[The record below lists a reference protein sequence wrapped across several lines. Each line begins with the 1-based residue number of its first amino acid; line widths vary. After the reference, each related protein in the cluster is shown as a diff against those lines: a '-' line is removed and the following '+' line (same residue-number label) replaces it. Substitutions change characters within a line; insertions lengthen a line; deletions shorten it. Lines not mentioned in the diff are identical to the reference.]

1 MVRDLPKSFQ
11 ELEDWYEELDKGFPD
26 WYRRLRKKAR
36 EIFRE
41 KEQRGE
47 PVGRYGLDFNLLQY
61 FPNLSSP
68 RERLETLEALSREQR
83 EVVESI
89 GVDVKEKERLGSHLQ
104 QDTTVTYQRLLAREG
119 IVVET
124 PETAI
129 LHYPWLRQFVH
140 KLVPIDLDKY
150 TAFCTGYSIGGA
162 FIWVKEGVKA
172 DLPLQAC
179 FLLET
184 EKLAQLP
191 YILVLAEKGSK
202 LNVLSGCALSPK
214 CSSALHGSV
223 TEIYVGEGAQVTFNL
238 VHNFQPGFHVR
249 PKVGVMVE
257 EGGMYIENY
266 IERGK
271 PESSQLFPTVILRGK
286 NSRAELRSFFFAR
299 GNSDMDIG
307 GGIIFT
313 GEGSRGEVISRAVVT
328 DGAKVKMRGVL
339 KAYASGV
346 RGHLDCRSLLLSE
359 KAEVRAFPNLSST
372 RPDAVLTHEAAV
384 GKIEEEQL
392 YYLMSRG
399 MSKEEAASTIVR
411 GFLDV
416 ASGLPE
422 PLLNWLRTLISQTA
436 EEVF

>member
-1 MVRDLPKSFQ
+1 MVRDVSSSLE
-11 ELEDWYEELDKGFPD
+11 ELEDWYEEFDKGFPE

-36 EIFRE
+36 EIFKE
-41 KEQRGE
+41 KEKSGE
-47 PVGRYGLDFNLLQY
+47 PVGKYGVDFNLLDY
-61 FPNLSSP
+61 LPNLSSP
-68 RERLETLEALSREQR
+68 KERLENLQALDREHREAI
-83 EVVESI
+83 ESV

-104 QDTTVTYQRLLAREG
+104 QDTVITYQKLLARGG
-119 IVVET
+119 IIMET
-124 PETAI
+124 PEAAI

-140 KLVPIDLDKY
+140 RLVPIDLDKY

-191 YILVLAEKGSK
+191 YILVLAEPRSK

-214 CSSALHGSV
+214 CPAALHGSI
-223 TEIYVGEGAQVTFNL
+223 TEIYVGEEAEVTFNL

-257 EGGMYIENY
+257 DGGTYIENY

-271 PESSQLFPTVILRGK
+271 PESSQLFPTVILRGR

-299 GNSDMDIG
+299 GKADMDIG

-313 GEGSRGEVISRAVVT
+313 GEESKGEIVSRAVVT
-328 DGAKVKMRGVL
+328 DEAKVKVRGLL
-339 KAYASGV
+339 KAHAPRV
-346 RGHLDCRSLLLSE
+346 RGHLDCRSLLLS
-359 KAEVRAFPNLSST
+359 KNADVKAFPNLSST
-372 RPDAVLTHEAAV
+372 QPDAILTHEAAI

-399 MSKEEAASTIVR
+399 MSPEEAASTIVR

-416 ASGLPE
+416 AKGLPE
-422 PLLNWLRTLISQTA
+422 TILNWLRRLISETA
-436 EEVF
+436 EEIF